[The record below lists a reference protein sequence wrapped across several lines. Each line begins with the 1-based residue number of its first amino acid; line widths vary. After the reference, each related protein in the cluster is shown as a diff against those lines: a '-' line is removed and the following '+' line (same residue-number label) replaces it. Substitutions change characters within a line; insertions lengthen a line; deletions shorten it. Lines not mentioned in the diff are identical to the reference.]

1 MRVIGCLAE
10 GLGLRGTARVF
21 EIDPNTVL
29 QWLAEATEQ
38 LNAFSAYFL
47 NELQITQVQL
57 DELYAVLSA
66 VRDGEVSEAEA
77 IERLSRSPH
86 WVWTA
91 IDPKSKLLLS
101 IRVGPRTLAMAQAI
115 LHQIGLCR
123 KVAFETICAMVSPAD
138 LRCTEIAGCKFSR
151 EHTRLCFA
159 LWRSCTKDESVL
171 VEKCAIGWGSDDD
184 EMRMSLGSFIRAI
197 AGFTRGLCL
206 HFISIFQQ
214 VAAIRKTCNQLISKS
229 HISISSA
236 AIGNITVRLGLL
248 LRIFVCPTPAPF
260 NLTDFR
266 RIMHPVAEETG
277 VP

>member
-115 LHQIGLCR
+115 LRQIGLCR

-138 LRCTEIAGCKFSR
+138 LRCTERENDDGDQFQGSPFS
-151 EHTRLCFA
+151 TGYYSDGGAVVCRL
-159 LWRSCTKDESVL
+159 
-171 VEKCAIGWGSDDD
+171 
-184 EMRMSLGSFIRAI
+184 SLE
-197 AGFTRGLCL
+197 L
-206 HFISIFQQ
+206 
-214 VAAIRKTCNQLISKS
+214 
-229 HISISSA
+229 
-236 AIGNITVRLGLL
+236 
-248 LRIFVCPTPAPF
+248 PAC
-260 NLTDFR
+260 
-266 RIMHPVAEETG
+266 
-277 VP
+277 